1 MIKFWIY
8 KVSCNYRIMLDK
20 KYSVIQSMNNASG
33 IIYIK
38 NKDIYFIL
46 DRENDNPPHYF
57 NEIFESSWGRHYRP
71 IYFKLVKVFETQKLL
86 SGIPRYDSFP
96 DEVLCQFGKLWFV
109 INYHVEIGEEIKKLY
124 ENITT

>member
-8 KVSCNYRIMLDK
+8 KVNCNYRVMLDK
-20 KYSVIQSMNNASG
+20 KYSIIQSMNNASG
-33 IIYIK
+33 IIYVK

-71 IYFKLVKVFETQKLL
+71 IYFKLVKIFETQKLL
-86 SGIPRYDSFP
+86 SGIPKYASFP

-109 INYHVEIGEEIKKLY
+109 INYYVEIEEEIKKLY

>member
-8 KVSCNYRIMLDK
+8 KVSCNYGIMLDK
-20 KYSVIQSMNNASG
+20 KYSIIQSMNNASG
-33 IIYIK
+33 IIYVK

-71 IYFKLVKVFETQKLL
+71 IYFKLVKIFETQKLL
-86 SGIPRYDSFP
+86 SGSPKYASFP